1 MVYHNPPHHKVRLSL
16 AMMQEILKIPTVVSM
31 KDSHRQPAE
40 FMRLA
45 QMSRDKLSIF
55 VNQLQYA
62 MFAPMG
68 ARGFWSIDAWMGP
81 HPQLALRD
89 AVQRKDMVKAAEIT
103 LEMAPP
109 TNAKPPNPS
118 WRETAAKI
126 AIRYAG
132 YVDPGPLRPPFVDVP
147 PEVDAAQKAKAE
159 KWKALCAKYRDPVLA

>member
-1 MVYHNPPHHKVRLSL
+1 
-16 AMMQEILKIPTVVSM
+16 M

-40 FMRLA
+40 FMRLV
-45 QMSRDKLSIF
+45 QMSRDKLAIF

-62 MFAPMG
+62 MFAPVG

-89 AVQRKDMVKAAEIT
+89 AVQCKDMVKAAEIT